1 MLLRHRLGGSVSIVA
16 TLIAVNAWS
25 QTTSNIAAPESLR
38 TPAENKATAAKP
50 KAPTEKGVVAAPA
63 VGAAE
68 TVVVRAQRPVSHLN
82 EVNSTG
88 SKLGLS
94 VKETPATVNIV
105 DALTLRQQGYQT
117 VQEAVQRAPGITVG
131 GSPADPSSFSMRG
144 FTGDQINLL
153 RDGVYYGPSDIVN
166 RPENSFNLKDI
177 EVLQGP
183 ASVLY
188 GQGAVGGVINVI
200 TRQPTF
206 TPTKWDGLFTYGSFN
221 TIQAGIA
228 VNSQVSDNVAV
239 NLAFS
244 RTSSSGYVDNDNPDS
259 LNVTGSVLWNIRSN
273 LHLQAGIDIV
283 TDHLSSYYGTP
294 LIPSADVTDPQG
306 GILKS
311 SKGLVVNK
319 PTEYTNYNTIDS
331 VHKNTS
337 YSPSLLLTW
346 EVNNHITFTNQAYL
360 YDAERRWQN
369 AENYTYIPPGST
381 ATDAAGQVIPGNS
394 IARDRFYVYHQQHLY
409 GNQAHVI
416 FDQPIFGLKNR
427 VTFGI
432 DASYL
437 QFLRS
442 RGFPDAQY
450 ADYVSLTNP
459 VQGTFGSFPGE
470 FPQEQS
476 PTQITDVAGLFEDV
490 LDLTPHLHFV
500 SGLRDEWLRLQR
512 ENYNQAGVE
521 SSTTGFNK
529 NFNPTNFRVG
539 LVYDI
544 VPDVTAYASYT
555 TAQDPPGGNIFLANR
570 GQFNKLTSSSQ
581 EEIGLKS
588 EFLDR
593 RATATL
599 ALYNIDRSNILI
611 ATSDNTVGTVG
622 SQNSR
627 GAEFEADFRLL
638 KNWTISANATYT
650 HASYGAFTDP
660 YSGLSDAGNRPPDV
674 PTWTAAIFSTY
685 SHVAKLPLDIGGDV
699 RYVGNRAGSFD
710 NTLLL
715 SDYELVDIYA
725 VYHVTRTLDVT
736 GRINNLLGKTYVSW
750 ADTNY
755 PTEVDLG
762 RPRYFE
768 VDLHAGF

>member
-1 MLLRHRLGGSVSIVA
+1 MLLRHMLGGSVSIAA
-16 TLIAVNAWS
+16 TLIAFSAWG
-25 QTTSNIAAPESLR
+25 QTTPDIAAPGTLR
-38 TPAENKATAAKP
+38 TPAQNKAVAATQ
-50 KAPTEKGVVAAPA
+50 KAANEKGFVASPSA
-63 VGAAE
+63 GTAE
-68 TVVVRAQRPVSHLN
+68 NVTVTGTRPVSHLN

-105 DALTLRQQGYQT
+105 DALTIRQQGYAT

-131 GSPADPSSFSMRG
+131 GSPADPSSFSLRG

-153 RDGVYYGPSDIVN
+153 RDDVYYGPSDIVN
-166 RPENSFNLKDI
+166 RPENSFNLQDI

-188 GQGAVGGVINVI
+188 GQGAIGGVINVI

-206 TPTKWDGLFTYGSFN
+206 TPTKWDALFTYGSYN

-228 VNSQVSDNVAV
+228 VNSRVSDNVAV

-244 RTSSSGYVDNDNPDS
+244 RTSSSGYVDNDNPNS
-259 LNVTGSVLWNIRSN
+259 LNVTGSLLWNLRSN

-283 TDHLSSYYGTP
+283 TDNLPSYYGTP
-294 LIPSADVTDPQG
+294 LIPSADVADPQG

-311 SKGLVVNK
+311 SKGLVVNE

-346 EVNNHITFTNQAYL
+346 EANNHITFTDQAYL
-360 YDAERRWQN
+360 YYAERRWQN
-369 AENYTYIPPGST
+369 AETYTYIPPGST
-381 ATDAAGQVIPGNS
+381 ATDAAGDVIPGNS
-394 IARDRFYVYHQQHLY
+394 IARDRFYVYHQQHIY
-409 GNQAHVI
+409 GDQTHVLV
-416 FDQPIFGLKNR
+416 DHPIFGLKNR
-427 VTFGI
+427 ITFGV

-442 RGFPDAQY
+442 RGFPNAQY
-450 ADYVSLTNP
+450 ADYVSLANP
-459 VQGTFGSFPGE
+459 VQGNFGSFPGE

-476 PTQITDVAGLFEDV
+476 PTQITDVAGLFEDA
-490 LDLTPHLHFV
+490 LDLTRHLHFIA
-500 SGLRDEWLRLQR
+500 GLRDEWLRLGR
-512 ENYNQAGVE
+512 ENDNQDGVE
-521 SSTTGFNK
+521 SSKTGFNK
-529 NFNPTNFRVG
+529 SFNPTNFRVG

-544 VPDVTAYASYT
+544 IPDVTAYVSYT

-581 EEIGLKS
+581 EEIGVKS
-588 EFLDR
+588 EFLDK
-593 RATATL
+593 RATATV

-611 ATSDNTVGTVG
+611 ATSNNTVGTVG

-627 GAEFEADFRLL
+627 GAEFEADFRPI

-650 HASYGAFTDP
+650 HASYGIFTDP

-685 SHVAKLPLDIGGDV
+685 SHVAGLPLDIGGDV

-710 NTLLL
+710 NTLQL

-725 VYHVTRTLDVT
+725 VYHLTRTFDVT
-736 GRINNLLGKTYVSW
+736 GRINNLLDKTYVSW

>member
-1 MLLRHRLGGSVSIVA
+1 MLLRQIPGGSFFVVA
-16 TLIAVNAWS
+16 TLIAFKAWS
-25 QTTSNIAAPESLR
+25 QTTPDIAVPKTLR
-38 TPAENKATAAKP
+38 TPAQSKVVAAKQ
-50 KAPTEKGVVAAPA
+50 KAATEKGVVAAPT

-68 TVVVRAQRPVSHLN
+68 TVTVTGTRPVSHLN

-94 VKETPATVNIV
+94 VLQTPATVNIV
-105 DALTLRQQGYQT
+105 DALTIRQEGYQT

-153 RDGVYYGPSDIVN
+153 RDDVYYGPSDIVN

-188 GQGAVGGVINVI
+188 GQGAIGGVINVV

-206 TPTKWDGLFTYGSFN
+206 TPTKWDTLFTYGSFN

-228 VNSQVSDNVAV
+228 VNSQISDTVAV

-244 RTSSSGYVDNDNPDS
+244 RTSSSGYVDNDDPDS
-259 LNVTGSVLWNIRSN
+259 LNVTGSLLWNLRSN
-273 LHLQAGIDIV
+273 LHLQAGIDFV
-283 TDHLSSYYGTP
+283 TDHLPSYYGTP
-294 LIPSADVTDPQG
+294 LIPNQYVADPQG

-311 SKGLVVNK
+311 SNGLVVNE
-319 PTEYTNYNTIDS
+319 PTEYTNYNNIDS

-346 EVNNHITFTNQAYL
+346 EANNHITITNQAYL
-360 YDAERRWQN
+360 YYAERRWQN
-369 AENYTYIPPGST
+369 AETYTYIPPGST
-381 ATDAAGQVIPGNS
+381 ATDAAGDVIPGNS
-394 IARDRFYVYHQQHLY
+394 IARDRFYVYHQQHIY
-409 GNQAHVI
+409 GDQAHVVV
-416 FDQPIFGLKNR
+416 DQPIFGLKNR
-427 VTFGI
+427 VTFGV

-442 RGFPDAQY
+442 RGFPDAEF
-450 ADYVSLTNP
+450 ADYVSLANP
-459 VQGTFGSFPGE
+459 VQGAFGSFPGE
-470 FPQEQS
+470 FPQAQS
-476 PTQITDVAGLFEDV
+476 PTQIGDVAGLFEDA
-490 LDLTPHLHFV
+490 LDLTPRLHLIT
-500 SGLRDEWLRLQR
+500 GLRDEWLRLGR

-521 SSTTGFNK
+521 SPTTGFSK
-529 NFNPTNFRVG
+529 SFNPTNFRVG
-539 LVYDI
+539 LLYNLT
-544 VPDVTAYASYT
+544 PRATTYFSYT

-570 GQFNKLTSSSQ
+570 GQFNTLTSSSQ
-581 EEIGLKS
+581 EEVGIKA
-588 EFLDR
+588 EFLNKK
-593 RATATL
+593 ATATL

-627 GAEFEADFRLL
+627 GAEFEADFRPMR
-638 KNWTISANATYT
+638 NWTISMNATYT
-650 HASYGAFTDP
+650 HASYGQFTDP
-660 YSGLSDAGNRPPDV
+660 FSGLSDAGNRPPDV

-685 SHVAKLPLDIGGDV
+685 SHVAGLPLDLGGDV

-710 NTLLL
+710 NSLQL

-725 VYHVTRTLDVT
+725 EYHVTKTLDVT
-736 GRINNLLGKTYVSW
+736 GRINNLLDKTYVSW

>member
-1 MLLRHRLGGSVSIVA
+1 MLLRHMLGGSVSIVA
-16 TLIAVNAWS
+16 TLIALNAWS
-25 QTTSNIAAPESLR
+25 QTTPDIAAPETLR
-38 TPAENKATAAKP
+38 SPAQNKAVAAKQ
-50 KAPTEKGVVAAPA
+50 KAATEKGVVAAPS
-63 VGAAE
+63 VGSSE
-68 TVVVRAQRPVSHLN
+68 TVTVRGTRPVSHLN

-94 VKETPATVNIV
+94 IKETPATVNII
-105 DALTLRQQGYQT
+105 DALSIRQQGYQT

-131 GSPADPSSFSMRG
+131 GSPADPSSFSLRG

-153 RDGVYYGPSDIVN
+153 RDDVYYGPSDIVN

-188 GQGAVGGVINVI
+188 GQGAIGGVINVI

-206 TPTKWDGLFTYGSFN
+206 TPTRWDALFTYGSYN

-228 VNSQVSDNVAV
+228 VNSQVSDTVAV

-244 RTSSSGYVDNDNPDS
+244 RTSSSGYVDNDDPNS
-259 LNVTGSVLWNIRSN
+259 LNVTGSLLWNLRSN
-273 LHLQAGIDIV
+273 LHLQAGIDFV
-283 TDHLSSYYGTP
+283 TDSLPSYYGTP
-294 LIPSADVTDPQG
+294 LIPNQYVADPQG

-311 SKGLVVNK
+311 SKGFVINE
-319 PTEYTNYNTIDS
+319 PTEYTNYNNIDS

-337 YSPSLLLTW
+337 YSPSVLLTW
-346 EVNNHITFTNQAYL
+346 EINNHITFTNQAYL
-360 YDAERRWQN
+360 YYAERRWQN
-369 AENYTYIPPGST
+369 AETYTYIPPGST
-381 ATDAAGQVIPGNS
+381 ATDAAGDVIPGNS

-409 GNQAHVI
+409 GDQAHVLI
-416 FDQPIFGLKNR
+416 DHPIFGLKNR
-427 VTFGI
+427 VTFGV

-437 QFLRS
+437 QFVRS
-442 RGFPDAQY
+442 RGFPNAEF
-450 ADYVSLTNP
+450 ADYVSLANP

-470 FPQEQS
+470 FPQSQS
-476 PTQITDVAGLFEDV
+476 PTQIGDVAGLFEDA
-490 LDLTPHLHFV
+490 LDLTSRLHLIT
-500 SGLRDEWLRLQR
+500 GLRDEWLRLDR

-529 NFNPTNFRVG
+529 SFNPINFRVG
-539 LVYDI
+539 LLYDLT
-544 VPDVTAYASYT
+544 PDVTTYFSYT

-570 GQFNKLTSSSQ
+570 GQFNTLTSSSQ
-581 EEIGLKS
+581 EEVGLKA
-588 EFLDR
+588 EFLNKK
-593 RATATL
+593 ATATV

-611 ATSDNTVGTVG
+611 ATSNNTVGSVG

-627 GAEFEADFRLL
+627 GAEFEADFRPL

-650 HASYGAFTDP
+650 HASYGQFTDP
-660 YSGLSDAGNRPPDV
+660 SSGLSDAGNRPPDV

-685 SHVAKLPLDIGGDV
+685 SHVAGLPLDIGGDV

-710 NTLLL
+710 NTLQL

-725 VYHVTRTLDVT
+725 DYHVTKTLDVT
-736 GRINNLLGKTYVSW
+736 GRINNLLDKTYVSW

-768 VDLHAGF
+768 IDLHAGF